1 MDRDSPH
8 VTMDKLKQSR
18 GACQGWSEDTQ
29 ASLQPAGPPCVA
41 SVVALSFSQN
51 SHLLKDVV
59 FVGS

>member
-1 MDRDSPH
+1 
-8 VTMDKLKQSR
+8 MDKLKQSR

-29 ASLQPAGPPCVA
+29 AFLQPAGPPCVA

-59 FVGS
+59 FLDS